1 VRLLGL
7 EDCHDWANSGENKS
21 AYWSGPR
28 KGFWAKRREDGI
40 GLRNLID
47 LEFELKEL
55 DSSKIDLNILKL
67 NLNWIQIKINFN

>member
-7 EDCHDWANSGENKS
+7 EDSHDWANSGENKS
-21 AYWSGPR
+21 AYSSGPT

-40 GLRNLID
+40 GLQNLID